1 MNSGMK
7 LYLDYT
13 KNQESPILFHAFVA
27 TSLASATLARRV
39 WVAPAPAGFEGVP
52 IYPNM
57 YIVLVGPS
65 GRVFKSSAINW
76 GEAIVRD
83 LPNMTL
89 MRDKLTPQYL
99 LSQLSDTPEVYI
111 LAKELKTFIGT
122 DSFINGLAAILTNLH
137 DAPDVGEY
145 RTKGAG
151 VYQLIEP
158 CLNILGG
165 STPEWLVT
173 GTPADATSG
182 GFSARF
188 LYVVQKEATRVVAFP
203 YKDAS
208 LLNQLIQLFY
218 QIANTSGKIPLA
230 PGVWEWY
237 ELWYAQLKEEVRD
250 LEDERT
256 LSYYG
261 RKHTHLW
268 KLAMAL
274 MALDGRFEFQ
284 IKDLEE
290 ANQMLKWLE
299 QTLPLAFQCIT
310 YSESTRLNDRIV
322 NELAAHEGRMSRSA
336 LLYSMLLY
344 ADATEVDRVIST
356 LVQSHVIAREGST
369 GESTYVLLKPLEEV
383 LHEGPTEE
391 EVYGYF
397 SR

>member
-1 MNSGMK
+1 MNKGMR

-39 WVAPAPAGFEGVP
+39 WVAPAPPGYEGVP
-52 IYPNM
+52 VYPNM

-65 GRVFKSSAINW
+65 GRVFKSSAISW
-76 GEAIVRD
+76 GEAIVKD

-99 LSQLSDTPEVYI
+99 LSQLSDTPEVFI

-122 DSFINGLAAILTNLH
+122 DAFINGLAAILTNLH
-137 DAPDVGEY
+137 DSPDVGEY

-151 VYQLIEP
+151 TYQLIEP

-188 LYVVQKEATRVVAFP
+188 LYVVQQETTRVVAFP
-203 YKDAS
+203 YKEVEVM
-208 LLNQLIQLFY
+208 NQLVQLFY
-218 QIANTSGKIPLA
+218 QIANMSGQIPIG
-230 PGVWEWY
+230 PEEWEWY
-237 ELWYAQLKEEVRD
+237 EQWYRRLKEEVSL

-274 MALDGRFEFQ
+274 MALDGRF
-284 IKDLEE
+284 KLTVVDLEQ

-310 YSESTRLNDRIV
+310 YSESTRLNDRVV
-322 NELAAHEGRMSRSA
+322 NELAEHGGEMTRSA

-344 ADATEVDRVIST
+344 ADALEVDSVLST
-356 LVQSHVIAREGST
+356 LIQSGVVARKSRKEAS
-369 GESTYVLLKPLEEV
+369 YLLLKPLEEV
-383 LHEGPTEE
+383 LHVGPTEE
-391 EVYGYF
+391 EVYEYF